1 MQAKLNW
8 NDLRYLLSVCRRGTL
23 AAAARDLSVD
33 QTTVARRLKALERDS
48 GAKLLHRIDG
58 RHVPTAAGET
68 ALAHAERIE
77 EAAFGLLKEVG
88 NRDAALSG
96 TVRVTALYEVTA
108 ACLMPHFPSFRQ
120 HHPEIVIEFIAS
132 ASNLSLTRHEADIA
146 IRLARPDGGNIFM
159 RKLANLGFAVYG
171 AKHLVEG
178 LDSKRLADTDWITYD
193 DSLAH
198 LPEAR
203 WMVDTIRPTSV
214 ILRSNA
220 WRCMRQAARDGL
232 GFCVLPCFMGDRDPE
247 LARASGPEPVIS
259 RELWLLVHPELRNTL
274 RVRAVLD
281 WLDEVSQIERP
292 ALVGR
297 EAA

>member
-8 NDLRYLLSVCRRGTL
+8 NDLRYLLSVCRKGTL

-58 RHVPTAAGET
+58 RYVPTAAGET
-68 ALAHAERIE
+68 ALAHAQRIE

-96 TVRVTALYEVTA
+96 TVRVTALYEVIAT
-108 ACLMPHFPSFRQ
+108 CLMPHFRSFRQ
-120 HHPEIVIEFIAS
+120 RQPEIVIEFIAS

-146 IRLARPDGGNIFM
+146 IRLARPEGGNLFT

-171 AKHLVEG
+171 AKGQVG
-178 LDSKRLADTDWITYD
+178 DLDSARLAAADWITYD

-203 WMVDTIRPTSV
+203 WLVDTIRPSNV
-214 ILRSNA
+214 ILRTNA
-220 WRCMRQAARDGL
+220 WRNMREAARDGL
-232 GFCVLPCFMGDRDPE
+232 GLCVLPCFMGDADGE
-247 LARASGPEPVIS
+247 LMRASGQEPVIT

-281 WLDEVSQIERP
+281 WLDEVCQSERRS
-292 ALVGR
+292 LVGR

>member
-8 NDLRYLLSVCRRGTL
+8 NDLRYLLSVCRKGTL
-23 AAAARDLSVD
+23 AGAARDLSVD

-58 RHVPTAAGET
+58 RYVPTAAGET
-68 ALAHAERIE
+68 AVAHAQRIE
-77 EAAFGLLKEVG
+77 ESAFGLLKEVG

-96 TVRVTALYEVTA
+96 TVRVTALHEVTA
-108 ACLMPHFPSFRQ
+108 TCLMPHFRSFRQ
-120 HHPEIVIEFIAS
+120 RHPEIVIEFIAS
-132 ASNLSLTRHEADIA
+132 PSNLSLTRHEADIA
-146 IRLARPDGGNIFM
+146 IRLARPDGGNVFM

-171 AKHLVEG
+171 AKRLIEELHPT
-178 LDSKRLADTDWITYD
+178 RLAAANWITYD

-203 WMVDTIRPTSV
+203 WLVDAVRPASV
-214 ILRSNA
+214 ILRTNV
-220 WRCMRQAARDGL
+220 WRGMMEAARGGL
-232 GFCVLPCFMGDRDPE
+232 GLCILPCFIGDREPE

-281 WLDEVSQIERP
+281 WLDEVSQIERR